1 MRINELI
8 RVRWQAKFRKFGNWS
23 ERELRSGN
31 QSSLAGS
38 ERASYRLLQIVM
50 DNPPEAERKV
60 GADVDCGDDLEN
72 R

>member
-1 MRINELI
+1 MRISELI
-8 RVRWQAKFRKFGNWS
+8 CPRRQAKFRKFGNQS
-23 ERELRSGN
+23 EGEPRSGN
-31 QSSLAGS
+31 QNPLAGS
-38 ERASYRLLQIVM
+38 ERASYRLLQIIM